1 MTEKRA
7 IAALDG
13 IEDQRFYLAQ
23 YINKHGSND
32 AFAIALELIE
42 KAMELISDQAEE
54 HASECAVAQSTE
66 NNLHHWLDGER
77 M

>member
-1 MTEKRA
+1 MTAKRA

-32 AFAIALELIE
+32 AFAIALEVIE
-42 KAMELISDQAEE
+42 KALELLSDEAEE
-54 HASECAVAQSTE
+54 HAAECVISEGTE
-66 NNLHHWLDGER
+66 DYLNRWMDGER
-77 M
+77 I